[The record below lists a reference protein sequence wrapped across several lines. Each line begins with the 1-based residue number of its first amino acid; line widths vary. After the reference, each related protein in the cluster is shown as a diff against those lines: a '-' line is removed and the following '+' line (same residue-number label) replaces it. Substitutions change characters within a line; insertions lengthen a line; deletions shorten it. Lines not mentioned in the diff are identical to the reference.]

1 MVGRNN
7 SRQTIPALFDISFSF
22 PAGAAL
28 CSISFAKE
36 SKDMATKTVN
46 SFFG

>member
-1 MVGRNN
+1 MVGKND
-7 SRQTIPALFDISFSF
+7 SRQTIPALFDIYISF
-22 PAGAAL
+22 PAGVAL